1 MGSGANERVATLAS
15 TGTLDHTLPN
25 MAQLP
30 CKKITHASLEL
41 SAPQS
46 SPNLSAPLKRDPQ
59 QRVQGHML
67 GLTHFHIVMD
77 TEC

>member
-1 MGSGANERVATLAS
+1 MGSGVNERVVTLAR
-15 TGTLDHTLPN
+15 TVTLDHTLLN

-46 SPNLSAPLKRDPQ
+46 SPNLSAALKRDPQ
-59 QRVQGHML
+59 QREQGHVL
-67 GLTHFHIVMD
+67 GLIHFHIVMD